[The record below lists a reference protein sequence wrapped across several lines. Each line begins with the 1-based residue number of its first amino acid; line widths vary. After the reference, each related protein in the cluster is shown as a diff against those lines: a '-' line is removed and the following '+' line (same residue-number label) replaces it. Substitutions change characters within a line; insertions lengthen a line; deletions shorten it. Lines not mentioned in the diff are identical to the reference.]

1 MLCVKET
8 GPPTRVVSFFINFI
22 FFYCH
27 SWRKGS
33 VVEYGHTI
41 HCHRWKETARVGG
54 HFTLRVCKVSKLK
67 KKRVN
72 TKLHDS
78 CPSSI
83 MFWSLSVIR
92 IISWLRLIVLW

>member
-8 GPPTRVVSFFINFI
+8 GPPTRVVSFFINLSFSMVT
-22 FFYCH
+22 H
-27 SWRKGS
+27 DVRDS

-67 KKRVN
+67 KKKR
-72 TKLHDS
+72 KKKKS
-78 CPSSI
+78 
-83 MFWSLSVIR
+83 
-92 IISWLRLIVLW
+92 